1 MDRRATLT
9 ARARQ
14 DLIDIGAYI
23 GERNQDAAERFLR
36 AVYTDIARLVQFP
49 GIGARR
55 EMRDPRL
62 AKLRFWLVG
71 GFRNYL
77 IYYLPTR
84 RGIRVLRVVQGARG
98 GLGKMFGS

>member
-14 DLIDIGAYI
+14 DLIEIAAYI
-23 GERNQDAAERFLR
+23 GERNQDAAGRFLR

-55 EMRDPRL
+55 EMRDPG
-62 AKLRFWLVG
+62 LRSFDFGWSAG
-71 GFRNYL
+71 S
-77 IYYLPTR
+77 
-84 RGIRVLRVVQGARG
+84 GII
-98 GLGKMFGS
+98 